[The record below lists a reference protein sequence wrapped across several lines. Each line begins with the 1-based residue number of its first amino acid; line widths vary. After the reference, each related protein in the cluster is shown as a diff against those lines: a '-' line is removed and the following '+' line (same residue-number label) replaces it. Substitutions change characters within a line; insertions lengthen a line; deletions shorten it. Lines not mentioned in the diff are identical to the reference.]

1 MSKTQLQN
9 TSRSKPQE
17 SGWFAAYK
25 QFLLSKDESVTLKL
39 APLALAGILPPEIL
53 TNAIPVLGLV
63 DDIGFIIA
71 TVIVIVK
78 TRQRVK
84 RYRQPDA

>member
-1 MSKTQLQN
+1 MTDTQLQN
-9 TSRSKPQE
+9 KPTSQPQE
-17 SGWFAAYK
+17 SSWFAAYK
-25 QFLLSKDESVTLKL
+25 HFLLSKDESVTLKL

-71 TVIVIVK
+71 TIIVIVK

-84 RYRQPDA
+84 RYRQPDV